1 MAANP
6 AFAATPRNGVVQIST
21 ANLNRDGSGTVGTVF
36 TAGANGSRID
46 KVTAK
51 AQTATAVA
59 GMIRLF
65 IHNGS
70 AFFLAYE
77 MTVDVVAPS
86 ASVAAWTE
94 TAPVVE
100 SGGTN
105 DVFPMILPNG
115 YSLRASTEKGDTF
128 NIIAQG
134 GDF

>member
-21 ANLNRDGSGTVGTVF
+21 ANANRDGSGTVGTVF

-51 AQTATAVA
+51 AQTTTTA

-65 IHNGS
+65 VHNGTS
-70 AFFLAYE
+70 YFLAYE
-77 MTVDVVAPS
+77 MTVDAITPS
-86 ASVAAWTE
+86 ATLAGWTE
-94 TAPVVE
+94 TAPVTE
-100 SGGTN
+100 TGGAN
-105 DVFPMILPNG
+105 DIFPLILPNG
-115 YSLRASTEKGDTF
+115 YSLRASTEKGETF
-128 NIIAQG
+128 NIHAQG